1 MLPIQMLGMLQKAQ
15 NPFGLLQQL
24 SINNPKLQRV
34 MEIMNGKSPS
44 QLEQYV
50 KNTAQTQGVDLNQLA
65 QKMGLQLP
73 Q

>member
-1 MLPIQMLGMLQKAQ
+1 MNPSQMLGILQKAR

-24 SINNPKLQRV
+24 SQSNPKLQRV
-34 MEIMNGKSPS
+34 IEIINGKSPKE
-44 QLEQYV
+44 LEQYV
-50 KNTAQTQGVDLNQLA
+50 RNTAQTQGVDLNQLA